1 MDIIVII
8 MGIIAVVAGVA
19 GYAMEHGIG
28 AKDDVKE
35 KTTDK
40 K

>member
-19 GYAMEHGIG
+19 GFIMEHGDG
-28 AKDDVKE
+28 KEESGE
-35 KTTDK
+35 KTE
-40 K
+40 

>member
-19 GYAMEHGIG
+19 GFVMEHGG
-28 AKDDVKE
+28 KDSNEEIANDTK
-35 KTTDK
+35 
-40 K
+40 